1 MNKFYNSCFCFFLTT
16 LFPVMAQE
24 VLGLEDVV
32 KQALKNSYSILV
44 AQNQQQIA
52 VNNNTPGN
60 AGFLPQLTFNAASN
74 LSNNKTNQE
83 YASGLVINQN
93 GVRSNGLNAGF
104 SLNWTIFDGLKMF
117 ATHAR
122 LKELEAQSGLGLK
135 VEIENTL
142 TKVITAYYEVA
153 RQQQII
159 RAQKEALKVYEE
171 RIKIS
176 RKKEE
181 IGSGSG
187 QEVLQAQIDMNTQR
201 SLLLKQYQLLD
212 AAKLNLCQLM
222 IRPVDQDFNVQD
234 SIIFNYKPGY
244 EELKRTVLSNNNQ
257 LQFSEKNMGVARQ
270 GIREYNA
277 LRLPQLTLN
286 TTYNFSQ
293 SKNQVGFVLL
303 NQNLGLNASVTAIW
317 TLFNGLKNRTLVKN
331 AELNLLQQENL
342 YKQTL
347 LVVETALLRAWK
359 SYNSIQELLK
369 LEEENALLVKENL
382 KITLERFKTG
392 GSTAI
397 ELMTAQKSY
406 EEAMSRLMQ
415 VRFDAKIAETELKRL
430 NGDLVK

>member
-347 LVVETALLRAWK
+347 LVVETALLRAGK